1 MRSHHDCLYLLEWAL
16 EASKIVQILRSY
28 TPVSQNISYTF
39 ESVKDNDQC
48 LGAPFPL
55 GFLHHSL
62 HHFFSLPGVNIKILC
77 AFPKYCKIYTSFFT
91 PTRRK
96 KYHKVMC
103 EPCASCT
110 CNSVLNYTLVFD
122 VWSGDTT

>member
-16 EASKIVQILRSY
+16 GASKIVQILRSY

-39 ESVKDNDQC
+39 ESVKDDQC

-55 GFLHHSL
+55 GFLHHSFPYWVL
-62 HHFFSLPGVNIKILC
+62 ISKFCVPFPSIVRFIHHSLPQPGE
-77 AFPKYCKIYTSFFT
+77 
-91 PTRRK
+91 K
-96 KYHKVMC
+96 KHRKVMC
-103 EPCASCT
+103 KPCTSCT

>member
-16 EASKIVQILRSY
+16 GASKIVQILRSY

-62 HHFFSLPGVNIKILC
+62 HHSFPSWVLISKFCVPFPSIVRFIHHSLPQPGKKI
-77 AFPKYCKIYTSFFT
+77 PQGY
-91 PTRRK
+91 
-96 KYHKVMC
+96 V
-103 EPCASCT
+103 
-110 CNSVLNYTLVFD
+110 
-122 VWSGDTT
+122 